1 MNPLN
6 NLTLN
11 TVAAYIA
18 DGFSVFTDDELIG
31 ILDRLKTHAE
41 IADNDYR
48 RLTIGLGPD
57 DVPSNTALRALA
69 SKGRVNKAITE
80 INARLFPEA
89 RKP

>member
-11 TVAAYIA
+11 TVTAYIA
-18 DGFSVFTDDELIG
+18 DGFSVFTADELAG
-31 ILDRLKTHAE
+31 LLDRLKTHAE

-57 DVPSNTALRALA
+57 DAPSDSAPRALA
-69 SKGRVNKAITE
+69 SKGRINKAIAE
-80 INARLFPEA
+80 INARLFPED